1 MTSPQPTDQK
11 PRIDPVEALR
21 VLVADLRALAERMA
35 LKEHNRSLQQTLK
48 AAQERVS
55 GPRAVV
61 MLLGE
66 HEDLKRRF
74 LERLLGPNLAQ
85 VPKTTTVCTRLEYGA
100 QPECSVSMPQ
110 GLTAVLPLN
119 QLEAFLV
126 RHADRQV
133 ERDTMEKTVR
143 TIRLPNPTLKGDLA
157 VIDTPIVE
165 SMEPA
170 ASLLECAA
178 QANVWIFVLQADHEL
193 SEASYA
199 LLRRLPERGAR
210 LEMVVEGAEALNA
223 EERLAARERLMRTL
237 SERCNIEAPRLT
249 LIASAATEG
258 DAESFWHGRF
268 ATFHSVMMLR
278 GRERSLE
285 ATRAVVAGALSA
297 VGTEI
302 DSELKSIGLGLRHA
316 RLRLGMKDLDGL
328 RTRFHELR
336 HLDCPPPLDAN
347 AAHEKAAAIQ
357 PAAGNLPLMRAE
369 AMAAAAMIPRS
380 MDVQATDAAKPG
392 SLIDRAQNGDG
403 VASAAPEKTDTSTV
417 APPFGWPA
425 VVPEPTFVSFRRPTA
440 DARPKSGL
448 AVNFSETLTRLVPR
462 GAAAGG
468 GKITLPQRIA
478 GAALATSFVCLILWA
493 LAPRGFLFGHEAP
506 SEWEYHPPE
515 KAASASHVAPATTA
529 APYVSLPQ
537 PGDASSLPDPAGR
550 QTPNIPAAP
559 LRKRSA
565 AIRTPLLRPI
575 PSGAAAGVSRSTK
588 RHHRHLLGL
597 GKLWHWVRHPHRQ
610 NHPADQ

>member
-11 PRIDPVEALR
+11 PCIDPVEALR
-21 VLVADLRALAERMA
+21 VLVADLRALADRLA
-35 LKEHNRSLQQTLK
+35 LKEHDRSLQQTLK

-85 VPKTTTVCTRLEYGA
+85 VPKPTTVCTRLEYGA
-100 QPECSVSMPQ
+100 QPECSVTMPR
-110 GLTAVLPLN
+110 GLTVLPLD

-126 RHADRQV
+126 QHADR
-133 ERDTMEKTVR
+133 DTVEKTVR

-170 ASLLECAA
+170 ASLLECAQ
-178 QANVWIFVLQADHEL
+178 QADAWIFVLQADHEL

-199 LLRRLPERGAR
+199 LLSRLPERGAR

-258 DAESFWHGRF
+258 HAESFWHGRF

-285 ATRAVVAGALSA
+285 ATRTVVAGALSA

-328 RTRFHELR
+328 RTRFDELR
-336 HLDCPPPLDAN
+336 QLDSPPPLDTN
-347 AAHEKAAAIQ
+347 AAHEKPAAIQ
-357 PAAGNLPLMRAE
+357 PAGGNLPLMPIE
-369 AMAAAAMIPRS
+369 AMAAATMPGS
-380 MDVQATDAAKPG
+380 MDVQAIEAAKPG
-392 SLIDRAQNGDG
+392 SLIDQAQNGDG
-403 VASAAPEKTDTSTV
+403 VVSAAPGEMGTSAV
-417 APPFGWPA
+417 APPFAAPA
-425 VVPEPTFVSFRRPTA
+425 VVPEPTFVSFPRSTA
-440 DARPKSGL
+440 DARPSSGL
-448 AVNFSETLTRLVPR
+448 AVTFSETLTRLVPR

-468 GKITLPQRIA
+468 GKIALPQRVA
-478 GAALATSFVCLILWA
+478 GVALAASFVCLILWA

-515 KAASASHVAPATTA
+515 NAASASHVAPATTT
-529 APYVSLPQ
+529 APDVSLPQ
-537 PGDASSLPDPAGR
+537 PGDASSLPDPAGP
-550 QTPNIPAAP
+550 QTPSIPEAP

-575 PSGAAAGVSRSTK
+575 PSGEAAGVPRSTK
-588 RHHRHLLGL
+588 RRHRHLLGL

-610 NHPADQ
+610 NHTADQ

>member
-11 PRIDPVEALR
+11 PCIDPVEALR
-21 VLVADLRALAERMA
+21 VLVADLRALADRLA
-35 LKEHNRSLQQTLK
+35 LNEHNHSLQQTLK
-48 AAQERVS
+48 TAQERVS

-85 VPKTTTVCTRLEYGA
+85 VPKPTTVCTRLEYGA
-100 QPECSVSMPQ
+100 QPECSVTMPQ
-110 GLTAVLPLN
+110 GLTAALPLD

-126 RHADRQV
+126 QHAD
-133 ERDTMEKTVR
+133 RDTMEKTVR

-157 VIDTPIVE
+157 VIDTPIVK
-165 SMEPA
+165 SMGPA

-178 QANVWIFVLQADHEL
+178 QAHAWIFVLQADHAL

-199 LLRRLPERGAR
+199 LLSRLPERGAR

-223 EERLAARERLMRTL
+223 DERLAARERLMRTL

-249 LIASAATEG
+249 LIASAPTEG

-285 ATRAVVAGALSA
+285 ATRTVVAGALSA

-316 RLRLGMKDLDGL
+316 RLRLGMKDLNGL
-328 RTRFHELR
+328 QTRFHELR
-336 HLDCPPPLDAN
+336 QLDSPPPLDTN
-347 AAHEKAAAIQ
+347 ATHEKPATIQ
-357 PAAGNLPLMRAE
+357 PAGGNLPLLLVE
-369 AMAAAAMIPRS
+369 AMAAATMPGS
-380 MDVQATDAAKPG
+380 MDVQAIEAAKPG
-392 SLIDRAQNGDG
+392 TLIDQAQNGDG
-403 VASAAPEKTDTSTV
+403 VVSPAPEKTSAV
-417 APPFGWPA
+417 APFAAPT
-425 VVPEPTFVSFRRPTA
+425 VVPEATFVSFRRSTA
-440 DARPKSGL
+440 DAWPSSGL

-468 GKITLPQRIA
+468 GRIALPQRVA
-478 GAALATSFVCLILWA
+478 GVALAASFVCLILWA

-515 KAASASHVAPATTA
+515 NAASASHVAPATTA
-529 APYVSLPQ
+529 PDVSLPQ
-537 PGDASSLPDPAGR
+537 PGDAGSLPDPAGP
-550 QTPNIPAAP
+550 QTPSIPEAP

-575 PSGAAAGVSRSTK
+575 PSGETAGVPRSTK
-588 RHHRHLLGL
+588 RRHRHLLGL

-610 NHPADQ
+610 NHTADQ

>member
-11 PRIDPVEALR
+11 PRIDPVETLR
-21 VLVADLRALAERMA
+21 VLVADLRALADRLA
-35 LKEHNRSLQQTLK
+35 LKEDNRSLQQTLQ

-55 GPRAVV
+55 GARAVV

-74 LERLLGPNLAQ
+74 LERLLGPNLTQ
-85 VPKTTTVCTRLEYGA
+85 VPKPTTACTRLEYGA
-100 QPECSVSMPQ
+100 QSECSVTLPQ
-110 GLTAVLPLN
+110 GLTAALPLD

-126 RHADRQV
+126 RHADRQADR
-133 ERDTMEKTVR
+133 ETMEKTVR
-143 TIRLPNPTLKGDLA
+143 TIRLPNPTLKSDLA

-165 SMEPA
+165 SMESA
-170 ASLLECAA
+170 VSLLECVA
-178 QANVWIFVLQADHEL
+178 QADAWIFVLHADHEL

-237 SERCNIEAPRLT
+237 SERCNIEEPRLT

-258 DAESFWHGRF
+258 NAESFWHGRF

-285 ATRAVVAGALSA
+285 ATRRVVARALSA

-302 DSELKSIGLGLRHA
+302 DLELKSIGLGLRHA
-316 RLRLGMKDLDGL
+316 QMRLGMKDLDGL
-328 RTRFHELR
+328 RTRFDELR
-336 HLDCPPPLDAN
+336 QLDSPPPLDAN
-347 AAHEKAAAIQ
+347 AAHEKPVAIQ
-357 PAAGNLPLMRAE
+357 PAGGNLPLMPVE
-369 AMAAAAMIPRS
+369 AMAAATMPAS
-380 MDVQATDAAKPG
+380 MDVQATEVAKPG
-392 SLIDRAQNGDG
+392 SLIDQTQNGDG
-403 VASAAPEKTDTSTV
+403 VVSAAPEKTDASAV
-417 APPFGWPA
+417 APPFAAPA
-425 VVPEPTFVSFRRPTA
+425 VVPEPTFVSFRRSTA
-440 DARPKSGL
+440 DARPSNGL
-448 AVNFSETLTRLVPR
+448 AVTFSETLTRLVPR

-468 GKITLPQRIA
+468 GKIALPQRVA
-478 GAALATSFVCLILWA
+478 GVALAASFVCLILWA

-515 KAASASHVAPATTA
+515 NAASASHVAPATTT
-529 APYVSLPQ
+529 APDVSLPQ
-537 PGDASSLPDPAGR
+537 PGDASSLPDPAGP
-550 QTPNIPAAP
+550 QTPSIPEAP

-575 PSGAAAGVSRSTK
+575 PSGATAGVPRSTK

>member
-11 PRIDPVEALR
+11 PCIDPVEALR
-21 VLVADLRALAERMA
+21 VLVADLRALADRLA
-35 LKEHNRSLQQTLK
+35 LKEHDRSLQQTLK

-55 GPRAVV
+55 GPRALV

-85 VPKTTTVCTRLEYGA
+85 VPKPTTVCTRLEYGA
-100 QPECSVSMPQ
+100 QPECSVTMPQ
-110 GLTAVLPLN
+110 GLPAVLPLD

-126 RHADRQV
+126 RNADR
-133 ERDTMEKTVR
+133 DTVEKTVR

-157 VIDTPIVE
+157 VIDTPIVK
-165 SMEPA
+165 SVEPA

-178 QANVWIFVLQADHEL
+178 QADARIFVLQADHKL
-193 SEASYA
+193 SEASCA

-223 EERLAARERLMRTL
+223 EDRLDARERLMRTL

-249 LIASAATEG
+249 LIASTPTEG

-278 GRERSLE
+278 GREHSLE
-285 ATRAVVAGALSA
+285 VTRTVVAGALSA

-328 RTRFHELR
+328 RTRFDELR
-336 HLDCPPPLDAN
+336 QLDSPPPLDAN
-347 AAHEKAAAIQ
+347 AAHEKPAAIQ
-357 PAAGNLPLMRAE
+357 RAGGNLPLMPVE
-369 AMAAAAMIPRS
+369 AMAAATMPRS
-380 MDVQATDAAKPG
+380 MDVQAIEAAKPG
-392 SLIDRAQNGDG
+392 SLIDEAQNGDG
-403 VASAAPEKTDTSTV
+403 MVSAA
-417 APPFGWPA
+417 PA
-425 VVPEPTFVSFRRPTA
+425 VVPEPTFVSFRRSTA
-440 DARPKSGL
+440 DARPSSGL
-448 AVNFSETLTRLVPR
+448 AVTFSETLTRLVPR
-462 GAAAGG
+462 SAAAGG
-468 GKITLPQRIA
+468 GKIALPQRVA
-478 GAALATSFVCLILWA
+478 GVALAASFVCLILWA

-506 SEWEYHPPE
+506 SEWEYHTPE
-515 KAASASHVAPATTA
+515 NAASASLVAPATTTA
-529 APYVSLPQ
+529 SDVSLPK
-537 PGDASSLPDPAGR
+537 PGDASSLPDPAGP
-550 QTPNIPAAP
+550 QTPSIPEAP

-575 PSGAAAGVSRSTK
+575 PSGEAAGVPRSTK
-588 RHHRHLLGL
+588 RRHRHLLGL

-610 NHPADQ
+610 NHTADQ

>member
-11 PRIDPVEALR
+11 PCIDPVEALR
-21 VLVADLRALAERMA
+21 VLVADLRALADRLA
-35 LKEHNRSLQQTLK
+35 LKEHDRSLQQTLK

-85 VPKTTTVCTRLEYGA
+85 VPKPTTVCTRLEYGA
-100 QPECSVSMPQ
+100 QPECSVTMPQ
-110 GLTAVLPLN
+110 GLTAVLPLD

-126 RHADRQV
+126 QHADRQTD
-133 ERDTMEKTVR
+133 RDTMEKTVR

-157 VIDTPIVE
+157 VIDTPIME

-178 QANVWIFVLQADHEL
+178 QADAWIFVLQADHEL

-199 LLRRLPERGAR
+199 LLSRLRERGAR

-223 EERLAARERLMRTL
+223 DERLAARERLMRTL

-249 LIASAATEG
+249 LIASAPTEG

-285 ATRAVVAGALSA
+285 ATRTVVAGALSA

-302 DSELKSIGLGLRHA
+302 DSELKNIGLGLRHA

-336 HLDCPPPLDAN
+336 QLDSPPPLDTN
-347 AAHEKAAAIQ
+347 ATHEKPATIQ
-357 PAAGNLPLMRAE
+357 PAGGNLPLLLVE
-369 AMAAAAMIPRS
+369 AMAAATMPGS
-380 MDVQATDAAKPG
+380 MDVQAIEAAKPG
-392 SLIDRAQNGDG
+392 TLIDQAQNGDG
-403 VASAAPEKTDTSTV
+403 VVSPAPEKTSAV
-417 APPFGWPA
+417 APFAAPT
-425 VVPEPTFVSFRRPTA
+425 VVPEATFVSFRRSTA
-440 DARPKSGL
+440 DAWPSSGL

-468 GKITLPQRIA
+468 GRIALPQRVA
-478 GAALATSFVCLILWA
+478 GVALAASFVCLILWA

-515 KAASASHVAPATTA
+515 NAASASHVAPATTA
-529 APYVSLPQ
+529 PDVSLPQ
-537 PGDASSLPDPAGR
+537 PGDAGSLPDPAGP
-550 QTPNIPAAP
+550 QTPSIPEAP

-575 PSGAAAGVSRSTK
+575 PSGETAGVPRSTK
-588 RHHRHLLGL
+588 RRHRHLLGL

-610 NHPADQ
+610 NHTADQ

>member
-21 VLVADLRALAERMA
+21 VLVADLRALADRLA
-35 LKEHNRSLQQTLK
+35 LKEHDHSLQQTLK

-74 LERLLGPNLAQ
+74 LERLLGPNLTQ
-85 VPKTTTVCTRLEYGA
+85 VPKPTTVCTRLEYGA
-100 QPECSVSMPQ
+100 QPECSVTMPH
-110 GLTAVLPLN
+110 GLTEVLPLD
-119 QLEAFLV
+119 QLESFLV
-126 RHADRQV
+126 RHADR
-133 ERDTMEKTVR
+133 DATEKTVR

-178 QANVWIFVLQADHEL
+178 QADSWIFVLQADHKL

-199 LLRRLPERGAR
+199 LLRRLPEHGAR
-210 LEMVVEGAEALNA
+210 LEMVVEGAEALKA
-223 EERLAARERLMRTL
+223 EDRPAARERLMRTL

-285 ATRAVVAGALSA
+285 ATRTVVAGALSG

-328 RTRFHELR
+328 RTRFDELCQ
-336 HLDCPPPLDAN
+336 LDNPPPLDTN
-347 AAHEKAAAIQ
+347 AAHENAAAIS
-357 PAAGNLPLMRAE
+357 PAAGNLPMMPLE
-369 AMAAAAMIPRS
+369 AMAAATMPGS
-380 MDVQATDAAKPG
+380 MDVQATEVAKPV
-392 SLIDRAQNGDG
+392 SLVDQAQNGDG
-403 VASAAPEKTDTSTV
+403 VVSAAPGTTGASAV
-417 APPFGWPA
+417 APFAAPA
-425 VVPEPTFVSFRRPTA
+425 VGPEPTFVSFRRPTA

-448 AVNFSETLTRLVPR
+448 AVNFSDTLTRLVPL

-468 GKITLPQRIA
+468 GKITLPRRVA
-478 GAALATSFVCLILWA
+478 GVALAASFVCLILWA

-506 SEWEYHPPE
+506 SEWEYHAPE
-515 KAASASHVAPATTA
+515 NAASASHVAPATTTL
-529 APYVSLPQ
+529 PDVSLPQ
-537 PGDASSLPDPAGR
+537 PGDASSLPDPAGP
-550 QTPNIPAAP
+550 QTPSIPEAP

-565 AIRTPLLRPI
+565 AIRMPLLRPI
-575 PSGAAAGVSRSTK
+575 PSGATAGVPPPTK

-610 NHPADQ
+610 SRTADQ

>member
-1 MTSPQPTDQK
+1 M
-11 PRIDPVEALR
+11 
-21 VLVADLRALAERMA
+21 LVADLRALADRLA
-35 LKEHNRSLQQTLK
+35 LKEQNHNLQQTLK

-74 LERLLGPNLAQ
+74 LERLLGPNLTQ
-85 VPKTTTVCTRLEYGA
+85 VPKPTTVCTRFEYGA
-100 QPECSVSMPQ
+100 QLECSLTMPQ
-110 GLTAVLPLN
+110 GLTAVLPPD
-119 QLEAFLV
+119 QLEALN
-126 RHADRQV
+126 
-133 ERDTMEKTVR
+133 KTVR

-178 QANVWIFVLQADHEL
+178 LADSWIFVLQADHQL

-199 LLRRLPERGAR
+199 LLSRLPEHGAR

-223 EERLAARERLMRTL
+223 EDRLAARERLMRTL
-237 SERCNIEAPRLT
+237 NERCNIEAPRLT

-285 ATRAVVAGALSA
+285 ATHAVVAGALSA

-302 DSELKSIGLGLRHA
+302 DSELKSIALGLRHA

-328 RTRFHELR
+328 QTRFDELR
-336 HLDCPPPLDAN
+336 QLDSTPPLDAN
-347 AAHEKAAAIQ
+347 AAPEKAATIP
-357 PAAGNLPLMRAE
+357 PAAGNLPLMPPE
-369 AMAAAAMIPRS
+369 AMAAATMPGS
-380 MDVQATDAAKPG
+380 MDVQATEVAKPG
-392 SLIDRAQNGDG
+392 SLIDQTQNGDG
-403 VASAAPEKTDTSTV
+403 MVSAAPEKTDASAV
-417 APPFGWPA
+417 VPPFAAPA
-425 VVPEPTFVSFRRPTA
+425 VVPEATFVSFHRSTA
-440 DARPKSGL
+440 DARPKSGPT
-448 AVNFSETLTRLVPR
+448 VNFSDTLMRLVPR
-462 GAAAGG
+462 GAVAGG
-468 GKITLPQRIA
+468 GKITLPQRVA
-478 GAALATSFVCLILWA
+478 SVAPVASFVCLILWA

-506 SEWEYHPPE
+506 SEWEYHTPE
-515 KAASASHVAPATTA
+515 NAASASLVAPATTTA
-529 APYVSLPQ
+529 SDVSLPK
-537 PGDASSLPDPAGR
+537 PGDASSLPDPAGP
-550 QTPNIPAAP
+550 QTPNIPEAP

-565 AIRTPLLRPI
+565 AIRTPLPRPI
-575 PSGAAAGVSRSTK
+575 PSGEAAGVPRSMK